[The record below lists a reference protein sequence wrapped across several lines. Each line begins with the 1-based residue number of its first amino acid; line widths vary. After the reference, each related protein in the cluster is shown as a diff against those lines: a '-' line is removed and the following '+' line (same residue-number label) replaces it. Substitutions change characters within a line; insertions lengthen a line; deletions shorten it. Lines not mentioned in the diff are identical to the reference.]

1 MNPSQGVRRFLP
13 AVALFF
19 VAGVASSPKA
29 VADSETGGRK
39 HAAKANHLAAKN
51 KCKAAVPEFNRAYR
65 TLKDPT
71 LLFNRAECYRKLGQ
85 DDEALKDYQQFLAD
99 MPQAPNRAVVEA
111 RVASLRG
118 TTAAPPASAAPTVA
132 GKDLPAAPA
141 KELAAPTAKP
151 AVAPAKEP
159 AAAVAKPAVVPTKEP
174 VAPAVS
180 PAKEPASP
188 AAKPDDKATA
198 VAPAKAP
205 PAPAAKPAEKAA
217 VAPAAP
223 AAKPAEKTPAE
234 PVRRA
239 KKWED

>member
-1 MNPSQGVRRFLP
+1 MP

-65 TLKDPT
+65 SLKDPT

-99 MPQAPNRAVVEA
+99 MPEAPNRATVEA

-118 TTAAPPASAAPTVA
+118 TTAAPPASAVPTVA

-141 KELAAPTAKP
+141 KELAAPTVKP
-151 AVAPAKEP
+151 AVASAKEP
-159 AAAVAKPAVVPTKEP
+159 AAAVAKPAVAPTKEP
-174 VAPAVS
+174 VAPA
-180 PAKEPASP
+180 AK
-188 AAKPDDKATA
+188 TA

-205 PAPAAKPAEKAA
+205 AASAVNPAVAPAKERAAPAAKPAEKAA

-223 AAKPAEKTPAE
+223 AAKPAEKAPAE